1 MDRQKVS
8 RKLRERASTRKSR
21 PKKRKQYFN
30 PKNAEA
36 SESSFSTAAKK
47 LKGQDKI
54 IVPQDSSVEYRILNF
69 ITVFAAISAIV
80 KCKVCD
86 GNVKF
91 QTTSA
96 RGLGFKVAV
105 ICEKYN
111 IQTIPSCPFVGHT
124 YEINRRFIFVM
135 RVLGLGL
142 KGCQKFCGL
151 MDMPQFFVHNTY
163 DIIATNILGC
173 VKEVSSNLFHKAM
186 KEEKQLCKQQN
197 VENTVELTVSGDG
210 TWKKRGFTSLYG
222 VSSIIGYYTGKVLD
236 IAVKSS
242 YCKMCEFWSKREGAA
257 EYEEWFETHSN
268 KCTIN
273 HEGSSGKMEM
283 DAITEMFKR
292 SEEKYDVKYTN
303 YIGDGDSKTYGS
315 IIKSA
320 PYGDIPIIKKECI
333 GHVQKRMGRR
343 LRECKKKNKGLG
355 GRDKLTG
362 TMIDKLTVYYGLAIR
377 RNCHSVE
384 KMTNAIWATY
394 LHYSYDHSKCPI
406 GVESWCSWQCAAAKD
421 ELEEFRY
428 DYKALPQEVL
438 HAIKPIYT
446 DLTKQ
451 ELLERCVGGF
461 NQNNNESFNQ
471 LIWKISPKIIPGGL
485 VTVELAANISAC
497 MFNEGFGSLLQLYE
511 AMGIHCGP
519 NIHLYAVTED
529 TTRIT
534 TADRR
539 TQEATREGRM
549 LRRQHQMHILE
560 ASTSAEGLLYGP
572 GIDDTV

>member
-1 MDRQKVS
+1 
-8 RKLRERASTRKSR
+8 
-21 PKKRKQYFN
+21 
-30 PKNAEA
+30 
-36 SESSFSTAAKK
+36 
-47 LKGQDKI
+47 
-54 IVPQDSSVEYRILNF
+54 
-69 ITVFAAISAIV
+69 
-80 KCKVCD
+80 
-86 GNVKF
+86 
-91 QTTSA
+91 
-96 RGLGFKVAV
+96 
-105 ICEKYN
+105 
-111 IQTIPSCPFVGHT
+111 
-124 YEINRRFIFVM
+124 
-135 RVLGLGL
+135 
-142 KGCQKFCGL
+142 
-151 MDMPQFFVHNTY
+151 
-163 DIIATNILGC
+163 
-173 VKEVSSNLFHKAM
+173 
-186 KEEKQLCKQQN
+186 
-197 VENTVELTVSGDG
+197 
-210 TWKKRGFTSLYG
+210 
-222 VSSIIGYYTGKVLD
+222 
-236 IAVKSS
+236 
-242 YCKMCEFWSKREGAA
+242 
-257 EYEEWFETHSN
+257 
-268 KCTIN
+268 
-273 HEGSSGKMEM
+273 M

-292 SEEKYDVKYTN
+292 SEEKYDVKYTK

-333 GHVQKRMGRR
+333 GHIQKRMGRR

-384 KMTNAIWATY
+384 KMTNEIWATY
-394 LHYSYDHSKCPI
+394 LHYSYDHTKCPI
-406 GVESWCSWQCAAAKD
+406 GVESWCSWQCASAKG
-421 ELEEFRY
+421 ELEEFTH
-428 DYKALPQEVL
+428 DYKALPQQVL

-446 DLTKQ
+446 DLTNP

-471 LIWKISPKIIPGGL
+471 LIWKISPKIIPSGL

-497 MFNEGFGSLLQLYE
+497 MFNEGFESVLQMYE
-511 AMGIHCGP
+511 VMGIHCGP

-549 LRRQHQMHILE
+549 LRRQHQMDILE